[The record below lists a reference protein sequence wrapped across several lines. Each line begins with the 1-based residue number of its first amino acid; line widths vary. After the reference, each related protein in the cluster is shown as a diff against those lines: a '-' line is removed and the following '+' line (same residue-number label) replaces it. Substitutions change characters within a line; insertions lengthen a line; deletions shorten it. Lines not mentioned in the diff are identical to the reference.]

1 MKNAVVLLIVILVA
15 GCGVRAKSVVAR
27 NATLYSPN
35 NGNIC
40 LLAGA
45 PPGGVKYE
53 VLGRIVATKRT
64 YGGSDELFAPMARQ
78 ARLLGADAII
88 NLQAGQRFK
97 GPLPWRIT
105 SPTGSG
111 QAIKVL
117 PDSPRIECL
126 LVGGNLLGPN
136 GLAAIIPD
144 PDAIT
149 EIVPETVE
157 TADAEVTAIDEPAQN
172 VDLYEELMK
181 LDELRKSGLLT
192 DAEFESEK
200 KKLLERN

>member
-1 MKNAVVLLIVILVA
+1 MKKAVVLLIVILIA

-45 PPGGVKYE
+45 PPGGIKYE

-64 YGGSDELFAPMARQ
+64 YGGSHELFAPMARQ

-97 GPLPWRIT
+97 GPLPWRIA

-117 PDSPRIECL
+117 PGSPRIDCL
-126 LVGGNLLGPN
+126 LVGGNLLGPD
-136 GLAAIIPD
+136 GLATTPTPQAESEP
-144 PDAIT
+144 
-149 EIVPETVE
+149 VE
-157 TADAEVTAIDEPAQN
+157 QESASLGAEVAVEDEPTPRI
-172 VDLYEELMK
+172 DLYEELLK